1 LWSVQATEGTAA
13 EGDGTLTLSPDPL
26 TGASIIVVSSNS
38 LYDFTGGQATVQ
50 VNEVVGFGGVNN
62 LFSIQVNGNNALEWR
77 YDNGMLLGNY
87 YVAGARTVA
96 VSLPYSASQHAL
108 WRIREY
114 NGVVLWETS
123 PDGSSWT
130 TQGTAATA
138 RLFSLQSVN
147 VLLAADTFGD
157 GSPDPGRARY
167 SNLNVQ

>member
-1 LWSVQATEGTAA
+1 MLFG
-13 EGDGTLTLSPDPL
+13 
-26 TGASIIVVSSNS
+26 NF
-38 LYDFTGGQATVQ
+38 Y
-50 VNEVVGFGGVNN
+50 VG
-62 LFSIQVNGNNALEWR
+62 
-77 YDNGMLLGNY
+77 
-87 YVAGARTVA
+87 GARTVA

-123 PDGSSWT
+123 PDGSAWT

-138 RLFSLQSVN
+138 RLFSFQSVN
-147 VLLAADTFGD
+147 VLLAADTFGE